1 MKSIHIMVAG
11 ALLALSGN
19 AATEE
24 TLIHGTVFLSPA
36 IITEDDPGGV
46 EQVTDAG
53 TDMRRMF
60 DRRVDAFV
68 DTEAHLFDAFYSEGL
83 CIEFQVNVELGDAE
97 EARALVDYYAPII
110 GRLPGF
116 LRRDVMTVWMHPGDE
131 LFGGGNDNIL
141 IHVGATAER
150 YIEDG
155 VLEEALAHE
164 AAHTSL
170 DPTLAKSEEWREAQ
184 EADGAFISD
193 YARDN
198 PLREDVAET
207 LVPWLA
213 ACCGDDRLDPE
224 TIETIQRL
232 TANRMAV
239 LERVTGE
246 WSELPGYGGK
256 AACEAAYAD
265 AD

>member
-1 MKSIHIMVAG
+1 MRSFSQWVAC
-11 ALLALSGN
+11 AMLALSGG
-19 AATEE
+19 ASAED

-36 IITEDDPGGV
+36 IITEADGGGV

-53 TDMRRMF
+53 TGMRNMF

-97 EARALVDYYAPII
+97 AARALVDQYAPII

-116 LRRDVMTVWMHPGDE
+116 LRRDVMTVWMQPGDE

-141 IHVGATAER
+141 IHVGATAQQ
-150 YIEDG
+150 YIADG

-170 DPTLAKSEEWREAQ
+170 DPTLAQSEEWKEAQ

-198 PLREDVAET
+198 PLHEDVAET

-213 ACCGDDRLDPE
+213 ACCGDDRLDAE

-246 WSELPGYGGK
+246 WSYLPGHGGK
-256 AACEAAYAD
+256 AACEATYAESD
-265 AD
+265 